1 LIIIVKGGMMMFGI
15 NPYRRNSGIIKK
27 NNDAF
32 DIERFFES
40 FFNDPFFPTFSSGGS
55 QIKVDIKENDMEYI
69 VEAELPG
76 VSREEITVDLKD
88 DRLTIAV
95 ERNEQINVEKENYI
109 RRERK
114 YGSMSRTFSVPNII
128 REKASAKFENGILS
142 IILPKRDHTLPGS
155 SKIQIE

>member
-1 LIIIVKGGMMMFGI
+1 MFGI

-76 VSREEITVDLKD
+76 VSRRNHCGSKD

-109 RRERK
+109 RRE
-114 YGSMSRTFSVPNII
+114 SMDQCQEPFPYRI
-128 REKASAKFENGILS
+128 
-142 IILPKRDHTLPGS
+142 
-155 SKIQIE
+155 